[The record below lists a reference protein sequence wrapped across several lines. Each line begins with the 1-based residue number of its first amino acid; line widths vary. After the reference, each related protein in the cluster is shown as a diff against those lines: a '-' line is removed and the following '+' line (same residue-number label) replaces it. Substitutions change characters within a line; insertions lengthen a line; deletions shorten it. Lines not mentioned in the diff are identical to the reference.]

1 VTVEYVIGE
10 KFMLVDGEMDMIGIE
25 ASFAATPRA
34 GEVGTV
40 TGVLSAVTGHIV
52 VYRTL
57 VSVAT
62 DPNAGQFVTV
72 PGQAV
77 IV

>member
-25 ASFAATPRA
+25 TSFAATPRA

-62 DPNAGQFVTV
+62 DPNAGQSC
-72 PGQAV
+72 
-77 IV
+77 IDN